1 MVELQDSWRAR
12 LAEAAREFTE
22 NRSSETRQN
31 YLRVLQIFTDL
42 VSRGRRPMEV

>member
-1 MVELQDSWRAR
+1 MVELQDLWRER

-31 YLRVLQIFTDL
+31 YLRILRIFTDL
-42 VSRGRRPMEV
+42 VSRGTWPVEM